1 MPRRSPRS
9 CAAALAIAIYTAE
22 LSGYRSVQWSGTG
35 QPGTVTISPN

>member
-1 MPRRSPRS
+1 MQ
-9 CAAALAIAIYTAE
+9 AALAIAIYTAE

>member
-1 MPRRSPRS
+1 MR
-9 CAAALAIAIYTAE
+9 AVLAIAIYTAE